1 MSDAG
6 LFTLL
11 AAWLHA
17 QLGDAG
23 ITALLIVALFA
34 LLGSGVWIG
43 LALFGV
49 AWIGMEL
56 FASRPAGDAMAVT
69 VWGSASSWTLTAL
82 PLFVWMGEIL
92 FRTKLANDLFNGLAP
107 WTNNLPGR
115 LVHVNVIGCGIF
127 AAVSG
132 SSAATAATVGQM
144 SLPELKRRGY
154 DEAVSIG
161 SLAASGT
168 LGLLI
173 PPSIIMIV
181 YGVSANVSIARL
193 FLAGVLPGIMMMALF
208 MSYIMIWA
216 TLNKDK
222 VPPPE
227 PALRFMEKVK
237 RLHLLLPT
245 VLLIIAVIGSIYT
258 GIATATEA
266 ATLGVVGSL
275 LVAFF
280 SGSLTWENFKVSL
293 YGATRTSCMIGFIIA
308 SASFL
313 SVVMGYAGIPRA
325 LASWIGTF
333 NLSAY
338 GLIFALTILFLILGC
353 FLDGISMIVL
363 TTAVIMPMI
372 EAAHIDLIWFGIFIV
387 LVVEIAQI
395 TPPVGFNLFVVQGMT
410 HRQITWIA
418 RNALPMFWLMS
429 AAVLAIWFFP
439 ALVTYLPQQMK
450 VG

>member
-1 MSDAG
+1 
-6 LFTLL
+6 
-11 AAWLHA
+11 
-17 QLGDAG
+17 
-23 ITALLIVALFA
+23 
-34 LLGSGVWIG
+34 
-43 LALFGV
+43 
-49 AWIGMEL
+49 
-56 FASRPAGDAMAVT
+56 
-69 VWGSASSWTLTAL
+69 
-82 PLFVWMGEIL
+82 MGEIL
-92 FRTKLANDLFNGLAP
+92 FRTKLADDLFNGLAP
-107 WTNNLPGR
+107 WTTNLPGR

-144 SLPELKRRGY
+144 SLPELKRRNY
-154 DEAVSIG
+154 DEPISIG

-227 PALRFMEKVK
+227 PALPFMEKMK

-258 GIATATEA
+258 GVATATEA

-275 LVAFF
+275 LVALF
-280 SGSLTWENFKVSL
+280 SGSLTWANFKESL
-293 YGATRTSCMIGFIIA
+293 YGATRTSCMIGFIISA
-308 SASFL
+308 ASFL

-325 LASWIGTF
+325 LASWIGIF

-338 GLIFALTILFLILGC
+338 GLIFALTILYLILGC
-353 FLDGISMIVL
+353 FLDGISMVVL
-363 TTAVIMPMI
+363 TTAVIMPMVD
-372 EAAHIDLIWFGIFIV
+372 AAHIDLIWFGIFIV

-395 TPPVGFNLFVVQGMT
+395 TPPVGFNLFVVQGLT
-410 HRQITWIA
+410 GHNIFYVA
-418 RNALPMFWLMS
+418 K
-429 AAVLAIWFFP
+429 AVLPFFFLLCLGVVIITIYP
-439 ALVTYLPQQMK
+439 EIATWLPKTMFSAR
-450 VG
+450 

>member
-1 MSDAG
+1 MDPLLYSPILA
-6 LFTLL
+6 LALLLLL
-11 AAWLHA
+11 ASGLW
-17 QLGDAG
+17 
-23 ITALLIVALFA
+23 VAVSLVGVA
-34 LLGSGVWIG
+34 LLGM
-43 LALFGV
+43 L
-49 AWIGMEL
+49 L
-56 FASRPAGDAMAVT
+56 FADAPIDLVMPST
-69 VWGSASSWTLTAL
+69 MWGSVSSWTLTAL

-92 FRTKLANDLFNGLAP
+92 FRTKLADDLFSGLAP
-107 WTNNLPGR
+107 WTTSLPGR
-115 LVHVNVIGCGIF
+115 LIHVNVIGCGVF

-154 DEAVSIG
+154 DEPVSIG

-193 FLAGVLPGIMMMALF
+193 FLAGVLPGIMIMTLF

-227 PALRFMEKVK
+227 PALPLMETVK

-258 GIATATEA
+258 GVATATEA
-266 ATLGVVGSL
+266 ATLGVVGAL
-275 LVAFF
+275 LVALF
-280 SGSLTWENFKVSL
+280 SGSLTWDNFKVSL

-308 SASFL
+308 SAAFL

-372 EAAHIDLIWFGIFIV
+372 EAARIDLIWFGVFIV

-395 TPPVGFNLFVVQGMT
+395 TPPVGFNLFVVQGLT
-410 HRQITWIA
+410 GHNIFYVA
-418 RNALPMFWLMS
+418 K
-429 AAVLAIWFFP
+429 AVLPFFLLLCLGVVIITIFP
-439 ALVTYLPQQMK
+439 EIATWLPKTMFSAR
-450 VG
+450 

>member
-1 MSDAG
+1 MDPLLYSPILAVV
-6 LFTLL
+6 LLLLL
-11 AAWLHA
+11 ASGLWVAVSLVV
-17 QLGDAG
+17 
-23 ITALLIVALFA
+23 VAL
-34 LLGSGVWIG
+34 V
-43 LALFGV
+43 
-49 AWIGMEL
+49 GMLL
-56 FASRPAGDAMAVT
+56 FADAPIDLVMPTTIWGAV
-69 VWGSASSWTLTAL
+69 SSWTLTAL

-92 FRTKLANDLFNGLAP
+92 FRTKLADDLFNGLAP
-107 WTNNLPGR
+107 WTTNLPGR

-154 DEAVSIG
+154 DEPVSIG

-208 MSYIMIWA
+208 MAYIMIWA

-227 PALRFMEKVK
+227 PSLPFMEKVK

-258 GIATATEA
+258 GVATATEA

-275 LVAFF
+275 LVALF
-280 SGSLTWENFKVSL
+280 SGSLTWANFKESL

-308 SASFL
+308 SAAFL
-313 SVVMGYAGIPRA
+313 SVVMGYAGIPRE
-325 LASWIGTF
+325 LARWIGTF

-338 GLIFALTILFLILGC
+338 GLIFALTILYLILGC
-353 FLDGISMIVL
+353 FLDGISMVVL
-363 TTAVIMPMI
+363 TTAVIMPMV
-372 EAAHIDLIWFGIFIV
+372 EAARIDLIWFGIFIV

-395 TPPVGFNLFVVQGMT
+395 TPPVGFNLFVVQGLT
-410 HRQITWIA
+410 GHNIFYVA
-418 RNALPMFWLMS
+418 K
-429 AAVLAIWFFP
+429 AVLPFFFVLCLGVLIITIYP
-439 ALVTYLPQQMK
+439 EIATWLPKTMFSAR
-450 VG
+450 